1 MPWKVNASVALTMN
15 GNRSVTDRKDIS
27 QGKLPWRDGETPLML
42 APMQGLTNRALRALF
57 IDWVRPDVVFT
68 EFMRVSNVSRKRLVR
83 NDLTEAGSATGGVPL
98 VAQLVGNDARA
109 LVAAARNAEAAG
121 AQHINLNMG
130 CPYGRMTTS
139 ATGGAML
146 QHPTQ
151 LSSVIPALR
160 QAISGSFSIKM
171 RAGYTDPEQVF
182 TLISL
187 FEDSCVDFL
196 VLHPRTVLQ
205 KYAGSAD
212 HSITARLVKQTSIPV
227 IANGDIRSAQQGLQ
241 VLETTGA
248 TGLMFGRGAIA
259 DPLLFERIRNRQLSE
274 PTPYETAIMIRQ
286 YMEGVLER
294 YQELFCGEKQV
305 LDKAKNVLAFL
316 DQPEF
321 ARPIGKLKRAR
332 TFTAFTE
339 LLARIEPS

>member
-1 MPWKVNASVALTMN
+1 MD
-15 GNRSVTDRKDIS
+15 GIRSAPNQRPRDQS
-27 QGKLPWRDGETPLML
+27 ALPWRDGETPLML
-42 APMQGLTNRALRALF
+42 APMQGLTNRAMRALF
-57 IDWVRPDVVFT
+57 IDLVRPDVVFT

-98 VAQLVGNDARA
+98 VAQLVGNDEQA

-151 LSSVIPALR
+151 LSTIIPALR

-171 RAGYTDPEQVF
+171 RAGYSNPEQIF

-212 HSITARLVKQTSIPV
+212 HSITARLVAQTSIPV
-227 IANGDIRSAQQGLQ
+227 IVNGDIRSAQQGLQ

-248 TGLMFGRGAIA
+248 AGLMLGRGAIA
-259 DPLLFERIRNRQLSE
+259 DPLLFERIKNRNVTE
-274 PTPYETAIMIRQ
+274 PTPVETAIMIRQ
-286 YMEGVLER
+286 YMGDVLVR

-321 ARPIGKLKRAR
+321 ARPIGKLKRAGSLA
-332 TFTAFTE
+332 AFSD

>member
-1 MPWKVNASVALTMN
+1 MN
-15 GNRSVTDRKDIS
+15 DIRSATS
-27 QGKLPWRDGETPLML
+27 QESCSRSKLPWRDGESPLIL
-42 APMQGLTNRALRALF
+42 APMQGLTNRAMRAVF

-68 EFMRVSNVSRKRLVR
+68 EFMRVSNVSRKRLIR
-83 NDLTEAGSATGGVPL
+83 NDLTEAGSATKGVPL
-98 VAQLVGNDARA
+98 VAQLVGNDGQA

-121 AQHINLNMG
+121 ARHINLNLG

-146 QHPTQ
+146 QDPEQ
-151 LSSVIPALR
+151 LSAIIPAMR

-171 RAGYTDPEQVF
+171 RAGYSDPEQVF
-182 TLISL
+182 SLASL

-227 IANGDIRSAQQGLQ
+227 IANGDIRSAQQGLE

-248 TGLMFGRGAIA
+248 AGLMLGRGAIA
-259 DPLLFERIRNRQLSE
+259 DPLLFTRIRNRKGPE
-274 PTPYETAIMIRQ
+274 PQPADTAVMIRR
-286 YMEGVLER
+286 YMAAVLEG
-294 YQELFCGEKQV
+294 YQKLFRGEKQV
-305 LDKAKNVLAFL
+305 LDKTKNVLAFL

-332 TFTAFTE
+332 SLAAFSD
-339 LLARIEPS
+339 LLEKIEPS

>member
-1 MPWKVNASVALTMN
+1 MNDIRSASGQNTCNQA
-15 GNRSVTDRKDIS
+15 
-27 QGKLPWRDGETPLML
+27 KLPWRAGETPLML
-42 APMQGLTNRALRALF
+42 APMQGLTNRAMRALF

-68 EFMRVSNVSRKRLVR
+68 EFMRVSNVSRKRLIR

-98 VAQLVGNDARA
+98 VAQLVGNDVQA
-109 LVAAARNAEAAG
+109 LIAAARNAEAAG
-121 AQHINLNMG
+121 ARHINLNMG

-146 QHPTQ
+146 QHPQQ
-151 LSSVIPALR
+151 LSAIIPALR

-171 RAGYTDPEQVF
+171 RAGYSDPEQVYSL
-182 TLISL
+182 TSL

-212 HSITARLVKQTSIPV
+212 HSITARLVSRTSIPV
-227 IANGDIRSAQQGLQ
+227 IANGDIHSAQQGLE

-248 TGLMFGRGAIA
+248 AGLMLGRGAIA
-259 DPLLFERIRNRQLSE
+259 DPLLFSRIRDRKLTE
-274 PTPYETAIMIRQ
+274 PRPAETALMIRR
-286 YMEGVLER
+286 YMAAVLER
-294 YQELFCGEKQV
+294 YQKLFCGERQV

-332 TFTAFTE
+332 SLKAFSA
-339 LLARIEPS
+339 LLEQIEPS